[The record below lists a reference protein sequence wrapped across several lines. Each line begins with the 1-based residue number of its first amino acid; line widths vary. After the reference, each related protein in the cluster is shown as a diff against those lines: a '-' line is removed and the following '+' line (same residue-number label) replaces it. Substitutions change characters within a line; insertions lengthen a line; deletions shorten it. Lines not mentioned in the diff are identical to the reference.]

1 MSEFEIRLTAE
12 AEQNREETMRTLCE
26 AAEEIGKSQE
36 QDFQTLKER
45 KWYQRLLKTV
55 TFSNAAE
62 QKKLLIKDVSSLS
75 KLYEITLRALYLLW
89 QDTDILTA
97 QAEQQSEILEKLSA
111 QQQVL
116 FENQSVIVGQLLR
129 LKYRHSQRNSLT
141 ALNESAKRLIVS
153 ALYTIS
159 LQIQEQPEVAKEY
172 IRSILTYAKINAPDA
187 DVTPEDVEA
196 LKKAEAELL
205 YQMLA
210 EYQLFLGEQNVM
222 DTELVDALP
231 VSIKRRRE
239 IQTQAAQLADRLGTE
254 FFLSYYQNQADDSIA
269 QMRDDD
275 LKLESADA
283 EEEAENAPE
292 ESETAAQAEEPPEDV
307 IKPAELE
314 LVTLPDTWHIG
325 AGQTVRFENKIIHI
339 TSPIIRCEGSLEFMN
354 CEIHYGENPE
364 ADCISL
370 SENSSVRMK
379 YCTVICDGKTE
390 KWLLTVDKV
399 QETISV
405 EHCYFYNCTRFL
417 FSRSSCTFRYCSF
430 SGCSEFLWTRLANGY
445 PIEFSNCNIVTPGEE
460 FINDSGSV
468 KLSACEILLIYR
480 AKTSSKSGTRF
491 IRGSNIDIFPCKV
504 QGNLRFS
511 SAEEAAGLKEL
522 YGLPHFTWGNTK
534 ITESSFYGVYG
545 IAERDA
551 DAERCIFDNCMSLSL
566 STAQNCRFDRCME
579 VIDGNSVSN
588 CQFNQCYGARLIS
601 THLGGKIDLC
611 EFNGW
616 EAERAKLNV
625 ASYSYRLEQE
635 MRDIFLSAMITLEL
649 SNSSKND
656 KRCIISACTF
666 NGMRTHFD
674 KVIAPFFCNKATERK
689 VELNKCRFINCAT
702 ERKDQKMIQTS
713 GHYSDFVKKE
723 HWITVIVVDDCKG
736 LNQVWTDSTPNSYTV
751 MTETVDGQTLGCN
764 EELFETFSSGVLHMD
779 NTAG

>member
-1 MSEFEIRLTAE
+1 
-12 AEQNREETMRTLCE
+12 
-26 AAEEIGKSQE
+26 
-36 QDFQTLKER
+36 
-45 KWYQRLLKTV
+45 
-55 TFSNAAE
+55 
-62 QKKLLIKDVSSLS
+62 
-75 KLYEITLRALYLLW
+75 
-89 QDTDILTA
+89 
-97 QAEQQSEILEKLSA
+97 
-111 QQQVL
+111 
-116 FENQSVIVGQLLR
+116 
-129 LKYRHSQRNSLT
+129 
-141 ALNESAKRLIVS
+141 
-153 ALYTIS
+153 
-159 LQIQEQPEVAKEY
+159 
-172 IRSILTYAKINAPDA
+172 
-187 DVTPEDVEA
+187 
-196 LKKAEAELL
+196 
-205 YQMLA
+205 
-210 EYQLFLGEQNVM
+210 
-222 DTELVDALP
+222 
-231 VSIKRRRE
+231 
-239 IQTQAAQLADRLGTE
+239 
-254 FFLSYYQNQADDSIA
+254 
-269 QMRDDD
+269 
-275 LKLESADA
+275 
-283 EEEAENAPE
+283 
-292 ESETAAQAEEPPEDV
+292 
-307 IKPAELE
+307 
-314 LVTLPDTWHIG
+314 
-325 AGQTVRFENKIIHI
+325 
-339 TSPIIRCEGSLEFMN
+339 
-354 CEIHYGENPE
+354 
-364 ADCISL
+364 
-370 SENSSVRMK
+370 MK

-491 IRGSNIDIFPCKV
+491 IRGSNIDIFQCKV

-616 EAERAKLNV
+616 EAKRAKLNV

-666 NGMRTHFD
+666 NGMRTYFD

-713 GHYSDFVKKE
+713 GHYSDFFKKE
-723 HWITVIVVDDCKG
+723 RWITVIVVDDYKG

-764 EELFETFSSGVLHMD
+764 DELFETFSSGVLHMVD
-779 NTAG
+779 YQYNESIAAQILSGLYIQKGKMEAERDAAHQQYQILAQKTKQEYLLPFPQNEMEWMQWNPEWKKQLENDAGTKNDADIELESESADEGTSKETLELQVAKANTIVVGFAASTGATGAIPIPFADAPLLIAQQVAMMGAINAAFHIKVGKDVLKSLAMGAIGVSGATVIGRTVATSLIKLIPGAGTIMGGTAAAGTAAALTLALGKAYIGVCKSIKTGKLNLDELSQKKGQDVFKEAFRDEMKKKK

>member
-129 LKYRHSQRNSLT
+129 LKYRHSQRSSLT

-210 EYQLFLGEQNVM
+210 EYQLFLGNQDVM
-222 DTELVDALP
+222 GTELADALP

-239 IQTQAAQLADRLGTE
+239 IQTQVAQLADRLGTE

-275 LKLESADA
+275 LTLENAEA
-283 EEEAENAPE
+283 EEATENTTE
-292 ESETAAQAEEPPEDV
+292 EPETAAQAEENPEDV

-339 TSPIIRCEGSLEFMN
+339 TSPIIRCEGSLEFIN
-354 CEIHYGENPE
+354 CEIHYAENPE

-370 SENSSVRMK
+370 SKDSSVHMK
-379 YCTVICDGKTE
+379 YCTVICDGETE
-390 KWLLTVDKV
+390 KWLFNVPEI
-399 QETISV
+399 QETVSI

-417 FSRSSCTFRYCSF
+417 LSRGSCTFRYCSF
-430 SGCSEFLWTRLANGY
+430 SGCSEFLRTRSENIFTFTGN
-445 PIEFSNCNIVTPGEE
+445 PIECEFSNCNIVTPGEE
-460 FINDSGSV
+460 FVDDSDSV

-491 IRGSNIDIFPCKV
+491 IRGSNIDIFQCKV

-601 THLGGKIDLC
+601 THLGGKIYLC

-616 EAERAKLNV
+616 EAKRAKLN
-625 ASYSYRLEQE
+625 
-635 MRDIFLSAMITLEL
+635 AMITLEL

-713 GHYSDFVKKE
+713 GHYSDFFKKE

-764 EELFETFSSGVLHMD
+764 DELFETFSSGVLHMD

>member
-1 MSEFEIRLTAE
+1 
-12 AEQNREETMRTLCE
+12 
-26 AAEEIGKSQE
+26 
-36 QDFQTLKER
+36 
-45 KWYQRLLKTV
+45 
-55 TFSNAAE
+55 
-62 QKKLLIKDVSSLS
+62 
-75 KLYEITLRALYLLW
+75 
-89 QDTDILTA
+89 
-97 QAEQQSEILEKLSA
+97 
-111 QQQVL
+111 
-116 FENQSVIVGQLLR
+116 
-129 LKYRHSQRNSLT
+129 
-141 ALNESAKRLIVS
+141 
-153 ALYTIS
+153 
-159 LQIQEQPEVAKEY
+159 
-172 IRSILTYAKINAPDA
+172 
-187 DVTPEDVEA
+187 
-196 LKKAEAELL
+196 
-205 YQMLA
+205 ML
-210 EYQLFLGEQNVM
+210 
-222 DTELVDALP
+222 
-231 VSIKRRRE
+231 
-239 IQTQAAQLADRLGTE
+239 
-254 FFLSYYQNQADDSIA
+254 
-269 QMRDDD
+269 
-275 LKLESADA
+275 
-283 EEEAENAPE
+283 
-292 ESETAAQAEEPPEDV
+292 
-307 IKPAELE
+307 
-314 LVTLPDTWHIG
+314 
-325 AGQTVRFENKIIHI
+325 
-339 TSPIIRCEGSLEFMN
+339 
-354 CEIHYGENPE
+354 
-364 ADCISL
+364 
-370 SENSSVRMK
+370 
-379 YCTVICDGKTE
+379 
-390 KWLLTVDKV
+390 
-399 QETISV
+399 
-405 EHCYFYNCTRFL
+405 
-417 FSRSSCTFRYCSF
+417 SRSSYTFRYCSF

-491 IRGSNIDIFPCKV
+491 IRGSNIDIFQCKV

-635 MRDIFLSAMITLEL
+635 MRDVFLSAMITLEL

-666 NGMRTHFD
+666 NGMRTYFD

-702 ERKDQKMIQTS
+702 ERKNQKMIQTS
-713 GHYSDFVKKE
+713 GHYSDFFKKE
-723 HWITVIVVDDCKG
+723 RWITVIVVDDCKG

-764 EELFETFSSGVLHMD
+764 DELFETFSSGVLHMVD
-779 NTAG
+779 YQYNESIAAQILSGLYIQKGKMEAERDAAHQQYQILAQKTKQEYLLPFPQNEMEWMQWNPE